1 MRRSPLTVIYLTVF
15 IDLLGFGIILPLLPL
30 YAEELGAGG
39 VWVGGILTAYS
50 GLQFLSAP
58 FLGRLSDRIGRRPV
72 ILASLAGSVAG
83 FLITGFAGSLWALL
97 AGRAVAGASGG
108 SIAPAQAYIADVTTP
123 GQRTKAMGLLGA
135 CIGLGFVLGPALGA
149 GLSHFGFGAASFTA
163 AGLAGANL
171 LLGYF
176 ILTEPRREQAASTD
190 RRPTLASLLT
200 AFTKPVTRRLLLA
213 TFLTTFAFVA
223 MEATFA
229 LLGERRYD
237 LSEARLGLIFAFGG
251 VVIIIVQGGLVGRL
265 SAQIGERATAACG
278 AAILTGGLLLLPL
291 APGLGVAALLLGL
304 IAAGQGLVSPALS
317 SMLSLHAESGKQG
330 GLLGLG
336 QAHAAAARA
345 IGPIVAGALFD
356 ADDALP
362 YLVAG
367 LIAAGVVVALLGVS
381 AKGRAGK
388 SRTFSP
394 VTHGEEK
401 GS

>member
-30 YAEELGAGG
+30 YAEELGATGL
-39 VWVGGILTAYS
+39 WVGGILTAYS

-58 FLGRLSDRIGRRPV
+58 LLGRLSDRIGRRRV
-72 ILASLAGSVAG
+72 ILASLAGSTAG
-83 FLITGFAGSLWALL
+83 FIITGLGSSLPPLL
-97 AGRAVAGASGG
+97 AGRAVAGLFGG
-108 SIAPAQAYIADVTTP
+108 SIAPAQAYIADVSSP
-123 GQRTKAMGLLGA
+123 QERTRAMGRLGA

-149 GLSHFGFGAASFTA
+149 GLSHFGFGAASFAA

-171 LLGYF
+171 LLGF
-176 ILTEPRREQAASTD
+176 FTLKEPVRASAGTPQP
-190 RRPTLASLLT
+190 RPSMSLLAS
-200 AFTKPVTRRLLLA
+200 AFSRPRTRGLLLA

-229 LLGERRYD
+229 LLGKERYG
-237 LSEARLGLIFAFGG
+237 LSEGQLGLIFAFGG
-251 VVIIIVQGGLVGRL
+251 VVIIIAQGMMVGRL
-265 SAQIGERATAACG
+265 SARHGERRTAMLG
-278 AAILTGGLLLLPL
+278 ASILAGGLLLLPL
-291 APGLGVAALLLGL
+291 SPGLGVAALFLGI

-317 SMLSLHAESGKQG
+317 SMLSLDAGAGRQG
-330 GLLGLG
+330 GILGLG

-367 LIAAGVVVALLGVS
+367 LVVAGVFLILAGLG
-381 AKGRAGK
+381 AKGARDDLRPSAMAREG
-388 SRTFSP
+388 
-394 VTHGEEK
+394 
-401 GS
+401 